1 LSAEEGRDDRN
12 TQCKKEVKKKM
23 KSRFF
28 VGVILSLLMIS
39 AIASANPL
47 LVAEEGPT
55 VEYLDLGDVV
65 HQQPEIKTFDTE
77 LGTVTALANGC
88 KIGELP
94 DPVELELLLK
104 NITTEQLPE
113 ADSRGASPISGTL
126 GPYHS
131 VQWGTIYLT
140 QYEVVTV
147 SLSWYPGSSEIFV
160 GLKNL
165 DTGVTS
171 WGPGITGGSGT
182 WQFSAWQTGNY
193 AVVIL
198 NHSGETVTYNGY
210 ISW

>member
-1 LSAEEGRDDRN
+1 
-12 TQCKKEVKKKM
+12 M
-23 KSRFF
+23 KSRFT

-39 AIASANPL
+39 AIASANSL

-65 HQQPEIKTFDTE
+65 HQQPEIKTFDTD
-77 LGTVTALANGC
+77 LGAVTALANGC

-94 DPVELELLLK
+94 DPAELGLLMN
-104 NITTEQLPE
+104 NITAEQLPE
-113 ADSRGASPISGTL
+113 ADNRGAIPISGTL

-131 VQWGTIYLT
+131 VQWETIYLT

-147 SLSWYPGSSEIFV
+147 SLSWHPDSSEIFV

-182 WQFSAWQTGNY
+182 WQFSAWQTENY
-193 AVVIL
+193 AIVIL
-198 NHSGETVTYNGY
+198 NHSGETVAYNGY

>member
-1 LSAEEGRDDRN
+1 
-12 TQCKKEVKKKM
+12 M
-23 KSRFF
+23 KSRFV

-39 AIASANPL
+39 AIASANSL

-55 VEYLDLGDVV
+55 VEYLDLGDII
-65 HQQPEIKTFDTE
+65 HQQPEVKTFDTE
-77 LGTVTALANGC
+77 LGTITALSNGG
-88 KIGELP
+88 KIGELS
-94 DPVELELLLK
+94 DPAELGLLMN
-104 NITTEQLPE
+104 NITSEQLPE
-113 ADSRGASPISGTL
+113 ADNRGAVYNISGTL

-131 VQWGTIYLT
+131 VQWGTIYLA

-165 DTGVTS
+165 DTDVTS

-198 NHSGETVTYNGY
+198 NHSGETVTYTGY
-210 ISW
+210 IS

>member
-1 LSAEEGRDDRN
+1 
-12 TQCKKEVKKKM
+12 M
-23 KSRFF
+23 KSRFV
-28 VGVILSLLMIS
+28 VGAILSLLMIS

-55 VEYLDLGDVV
+55 VEDLDLGDVV

-77 LGTVTALANGC
+77 LGAITALSNGG

-94 DPVELELLLK
+94 DPAELGLLM
-104 NITTEQLPE
+104 NNMTAEQLPE
-113 ADSRGASPISGTL
+113 ADSRGALPISGTL

-131 VQWGTIYLT
+131 IGYGSIYLT
-140 QYEVVTV
+140 HGEVVTV
-147 SLSWYPGSSEIFV
+147 SLSWYPSSSEMIV
-160 GLKNL
+160 CLENL
-165 DTGVTS
+165 DTGVIS
-171 WGPGITGGSGT
+171 CGPGMIGGSGT
-182 WQFSAWQTGNY
+182 WHLSAWQTGNY